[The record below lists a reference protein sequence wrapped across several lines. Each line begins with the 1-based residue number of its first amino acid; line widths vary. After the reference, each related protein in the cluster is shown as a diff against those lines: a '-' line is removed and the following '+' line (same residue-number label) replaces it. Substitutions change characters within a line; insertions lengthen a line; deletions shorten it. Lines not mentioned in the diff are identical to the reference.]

1 MTPVKPPLALRRI
14 LRPAAALSLLAAL
27 LLGFGACGIPAVRHT
42 FRYLKLISEEMP
54 AALVLPIST
63 LSRARLVD
71 SWGQE
76 RDGGRRAHEGIDLF
90 APRNTPVLSATEG
103 VIERREI
110 RGLGGRVVWVVGPG
124 GYRHYYAH
132 LESWAEP
139 SEGDWVEAGEVLGFV
154 GNSGNAAGGPT
165 HLHYGIYAPFGGAIN
180 PFPLLRAE
188 PAPAPTPAG

>member
-1 MTPVKPPLALRRI
+1 MTLPCELRRI
-14 LRPAAALSLLAAL
+14 LRPAASVALLAVL
-27 LLGFGACGIPAVRHT
+27 LLGFGACGIPGVRHT
-42 FRYLKLISEEMP
+42 FRYLELISQEMP
-54 AALVLPIST
+54 AALELPIST

-90 APRNTPVLSATEG
+90 APRNTPVQSTTAG
-103 VIERREI
+103 VIERLEV

-132 LESWAEP
+132 LENWAAF
-139 SEGDWVEAGEVLGFV
+139 SEGDWVEAGDVIGFV
-154 GNSGNAAGGPT
+154 GSSGNAEGGPT

-188 PAPAPTPAG
+188 PALAPTTAG